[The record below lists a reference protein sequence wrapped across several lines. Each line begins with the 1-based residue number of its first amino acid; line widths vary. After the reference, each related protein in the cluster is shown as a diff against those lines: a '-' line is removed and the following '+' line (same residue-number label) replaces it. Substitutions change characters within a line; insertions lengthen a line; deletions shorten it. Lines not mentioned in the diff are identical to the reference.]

1 MTLTTYAADARS
13 SRQGWRPSD
22 DVAGLTTGL
31 RPEDSYLRSVVT
43 DGQQQRLG
51 AIINGGVG
59 EGVLAGVGEAEQAL
73 ERQRVGERDLN
84 LGGGGLLRG
93 D

>member
-1 MTLTTYAADARS
+1 
-13 SRQGWRPSD
+13 
-22 DVAGLTTGL
+22 L
-31 RPEDSYLRSVVT
+31 RPEDSYLRPVVT

-59 EGVLAGVGEAEQAL
+59 EGVLAGLDEAEQAL

-84 LGGGGLLRG
+84 MGGGGLLRG
-93 D
+93 DDLADPLARHEVHDRDHREPTA